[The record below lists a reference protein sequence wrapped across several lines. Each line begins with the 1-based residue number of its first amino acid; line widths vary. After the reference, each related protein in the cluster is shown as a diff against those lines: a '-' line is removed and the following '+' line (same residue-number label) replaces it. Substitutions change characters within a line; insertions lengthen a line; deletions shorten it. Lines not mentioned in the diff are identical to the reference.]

1 MSAVQTDPEA
11 PARPPAP
18 RRSPWRTAAIATLA
32 VLVLAWPVAW
42 IVGSRIARGIL
53 VREAE
58 RLFDARADV
67 GTVQFLPPFWLVASD
82 LTLSG
87 EVGGERVE
95 WLRAG
100 EVHATLVGWP
110 EGGLPPMHLA
120 VDGPVLTLVRTPDGV
135 VDVLD
140 RLRHDAAGADAAGSA
155 PPGTDGAAAAV
166 ATAARL
172 PIRALELA
180 SARLVVV
187 DRTVPGATPPP
198 LAVGGFDVTAREAGD
213 GRVDLTVAGGDAHL
227 RIHGRG
233 AVELATGSV
242 SIAALDAH
250 LSVRG
255 ASAGSAVDVDVA
267 HVAGSVDPGTR
278 SARIDDA
285 SVTVAG
291 EPPIVADGL
300 RATLAL
306 SDGRLDASDVAARVA
321 GGSVDGT
328 FMLRWDE
335 APSWQVSGR
344 ASDLR
349 LADLARR
356 FPQLGGEG
364 VQGRLSARGSFSGD
378 LAAGESAWLAS
389 LAGAGSM
396 RAREGRFYTI
406 PLVSQLLEQAGLSD
420 AGATLTDASAEFRV
434 ADGTVTFSQ
443 AAIGSTAVGVQ
454 GHGEVGFDG
463 RVQLDMVVMPFGSWR
478 SAVERGGVPVVGDV
492 LATLA
497 GKAQELVGKASG
509 ALYAFR
515 ITGTVQEPR
524 LTPVPVPSLTGAAKN
539 VFESMASGS
548 WTKD

>member
-1 MSAVQTDPEA
+1 MAVMPPVQTDREPA
-11 PARPPAP
+11 PARPSAP
-18 RRSPWRTAAIATLA
+18 RRSPWRTAALATLA

-42 IVGSRIARGIL
+42 IVGSRVARGVL

-58 RLFDARADV
+58 RLFDARVDV
-67 GTVQFLPPFWLVASD
+67 GSVQFLPPFWLVASD
-82 LTLSG
+82 LALSS

-95 WLRAG
+95 WVRAG
-100 EVHATLVGWP
+100 EVRATLVGWP
-110 EGGLPPMHLA
+110 DGGLPPLRLA

-135 VDVLD
+135 LDVLD
-140 RLRHDAAGADAAGSA
+140 RWRGDAAGADAAA
-155 PPGTDGAAAAV
+155 GTGGDGAAAA
-166 ATAARL
+166 AAARL
-172 PIRALELA
+172 PIRALDLA
-180 SARLVVV
+180 SARLVIV
-187 DRTVPGATPPP
+187 DRTVAGATPPAR
-198 LAVGGFDVTAREAGD
+198 AVGGFDVVAREAGQ
-213 GRVDLTVAGGDAHL
+213 GRMDVTVAGGDAHL
-227 RIHGRG
+227 RVDGRG
-233 AVELATGSV
+233 AVDLATGGV
-242 SIAALDAH
+242 SIAGLDAH
-250 LSVRG
+250 LKVGG
-255 ASAGSAVDVDVA
+255 AASGTTVDVDVA
-267 HVAGSVDPGTR
+267 HLAGSVDPGTR

-285 SVTVAG
+285 SVTIAG
-291 EPPIVADGL
+291 EPPIVADGV

-335 APSWQVSGR
+335 APSWQASGR
-344 ASDLR
+344 ARDLR

-364 VQGRLSARGSFSGD
+364 VQGLLSARGSFSGE

-389 LAGAGSM
+389 LEGSGSM

-434 ADGTVTFSQ
+434 ADGTVTFAQ

-492 LATLA
+492 LAKLA

-539 VFESMASGS
+539 VFAGMASGS